1 MKKDRTGG
9 TVGSGSAAPTA
20 IVVGAGL
27 SGLSAAALLAE
38 RGLRV
43 TVLEQQDRPGGA
55 ASAYRRGE
63 VTYDTGA
70 AMMFG
75 FGERGF
81 NPHRWLMTELDEPIE
96 VYRHEAMYRLF
107 YDGKAIVFHA
117 DRAKFVAGLKEL
129 FPDSAAEF
137 SAFYDFLEKLYFET
151 IAPVQVF
158 EAPGDVPLAEMRRT
172 TTASLRSQLKVLA
185 LLFSNTESLMR
196 PYIRNP
202 EVRAFFDKLT
212 STYCYTTIRETPAI
226 LAATMF
232 VDNHEG
238 GAYYPAGSAMALAAR
253 LEKAVEARGGVFRY
267 RSRAVKVLGEGGR
280 ITGVLTADGTE
291 HRADCV
297 LYAGSL
303 ASFASGMDPDGLL
316 PEKWKRKIGR
326 LEMTMPSFV
335 VYGTVRLSVIPEG
348 SLPVQMFVDN
358 REALDEG
365 DLTIYLPSLEDPSL
379 APEGWSTFL
388 LIGPSLGSWP
398 KPGTPESRSPAY
410 TEAKRKETD
419 RMLALVER
427 RMPGFTAALGSRIE
441 ASPTTIWRY
450 LGKVGGSVAGP
461 KQKMG
466 QHLMLRQKARG
477 PARGLYFAGEATVMG
492 TGTPA
497 VTVSGI
503 SAANRILRDLALEP
517 FRAGHGDRSA
527 VTIIPAGSRGNVPA
541 TELGREASR
550 CRWCEAAP
558 CSSAC
563 PAGYDIPGIMRR
575 LEAGNLAG
583 AARQIVTARQVVTAR
598 CAACLP
604 PGGIPPCESACILAG
619 SPGGAVEISKA
630 VRALA
635 DTDSSGSQGSSGPQK
650 VG

>member
-1 MKKDRTGG
+1 MKKTG
-9 TVGSGSAAPTA
+9 TKEPAGSGANAAPRA
-20 IVVGAGL
+20 IVVGSGL
-27 SGLSAAALLAE
+27 SGLTAAALLAE
-38 RGLRV
+38 RGFSV

-55 ASAYRRGE
+55 ASAFRRGD

-81 NPHRWLMTELDEPIE
+81 NPHRWLMTELGEPIE
-96 VYRHEAMYRLF
+96 VYRHEAMYRLV
-107 YDGKAIVFHA
+107 YDGKPIVFHT
-117 DRAKFVAGLKEL
+117 DRARFVADLTRL
-129 FPDSAAEF
+129 FPDSASEI
-137 SAFYDFLEKLYFET
+137 SSFYDFLEKLYFET

-158 EAPGDVPLAEMRRT
+158 EAPGDVPLSEMRKT
-172 TTASLRSQLKVLA
+172 TTAGLGPQLKMLS
-185 LLFSNTESLMR
+185 LLFSSTESLMR
-196 PYIRNP
+196 PYIKNR

-253 LEKAVEARGGVFRY
+253 LEKAVEARGGVFCY
-267 RSRAVKVLGEGGR
+267 RSKVTKVLGEGGR
-280 ITGVLTADGTE
+280 ITGVATADGAE

-303 ASFASGMDPDGLL
+303 AGFAAEMDPDGLL
-316 PEKWKRKIGR
+316 PPRWKRRIGK

-335 VYGTVRLSVIPEG
+335 VYGTVKKSVIPEG

-365 DLTIYLPSLEDPSL
+365 DVTIYLPSLEDPSL

-398 KPGTPESRSPAY
+398 KPGTPEYESPAY
-410 TEAKRKETD
+410 VEAKRKEAD
-419 RMLALVER
+419 RMLSLVER
-427 RMPGFTAALGSRIE
+427 RMPGFIASLGSRIE
-441 ASPTTIWRY
+441 ASPSTIWRY
-450 LGKVGGSVAGP
+450 LGKVRGSVAGP

-466 QHLMLRQKARG
+466 QHLILRQKARG
-477 PARGLYFAGEATVMG
+477 PVEGLYFAGEATVMG

-503 SAANRILRDLALEP
+503 SAANRILRDFGFEP
-517 FRAGHGDRSA
+517 FIAGHDGRSA
-527 VTIIPAGSRGNVPA
+527 VTIIPAGTRGNAPA

-558 CSSAC
+558 CSATC
-563 PAGYDIPGIMRR
+563 PACYDIPGIMRR
-575 LEAGNLAG
+575 IEAGNIAG
-583 AARQIVTARQVVTAR
+583 ASQQIVAQQIVARPADAR
-598 CAACLP
+598 RCENCLAS
-604 PGGIPPCESACILAG
+604 GGVPPCETACTLAKGADGPLRISRCIL
-619 SPGGAVEISKA
+619 SLDGAAETPKE
-630 VRALA
+630 
-635 DTDSSGSQGSSGPQK
+635 G
-650 VG
+650 